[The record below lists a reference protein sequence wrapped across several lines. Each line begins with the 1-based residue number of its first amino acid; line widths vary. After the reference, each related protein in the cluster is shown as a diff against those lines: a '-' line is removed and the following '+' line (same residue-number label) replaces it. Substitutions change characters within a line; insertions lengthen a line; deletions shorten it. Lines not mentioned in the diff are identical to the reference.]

1 MKLIIVVVL
10 VLVVL
15 CGCENEPKK
24 KEQIKTESTPTK
36 EKPLKT
42 NDPIFYS
49 GSSFG
54 NYFQELF
61 KQGLFDQMVE
71 HTDSNSRATLG
82 DSIIKNYYR
91 NIDFSFEM
99 NLHSTISD
107 GNVIWLNY
115 ECQIDATKKIF
126 RFPVVICDDSCK
138 LEFRLFKESI
148 INVLN

>member
-1 MKLIIVVVL
+1 MKLVIVVVL

-15 CGCENEPKK
+15 CRCENEPTK
-24 KEQIKTESTPTK
+24 KEQIKTESTPTQ
-36 EKPLKT
+36 EETVKT

-61 KQGLFDQMVE
+61 QQGLFDEMVE
-71 HTDSNSRATLG
+71 LTDWNSRATLG
-82 DSIIKNYYR
+82 DYIIKNFYR

-99 NLHSTISD
+99 NLHSKISD

-126 RFPVVICDDSCK
+126 RFPVVIYDDSCK
-138 LEFRLFKESI
+138 LEFRLFKEII